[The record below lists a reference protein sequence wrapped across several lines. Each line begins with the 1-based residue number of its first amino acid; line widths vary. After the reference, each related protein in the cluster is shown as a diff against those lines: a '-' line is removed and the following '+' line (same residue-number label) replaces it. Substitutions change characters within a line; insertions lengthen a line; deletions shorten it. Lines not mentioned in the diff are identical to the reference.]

1 MRTRIRWALKPR
13 RGQALVEA
21 ALILPVILVL
31 TFGVADMGLYMY
43 QYIQASNC
51 AREAAR
57 RAAVRDYANA
67 VKPPYCDERKI
78 AVALYDA
85 NNVKITSSSGLPGTG
100 SAVTARSEAT
110 YNWFVLD
117 HLVPKFPVTSP
128 IRAKVMMR
136 MEASQV

>member
-1 MRTRIRWALKPR
+1 MRATSRQAAAGRHYH
-13 RGQALVEA
+13 RGGGR
-21 ALILPVILVL
+21 P
-31 TFGVADMGLYMY
+31 
-43 QYIQASNC
+43 C
-51 AREAAR
+51 APCPGPAQAAR

-128 IRAKVMMR
+128 IRAKVRMR